1 MATFGKRVKELR
13 VDKNL
18 TQQELAN
25 SFYLNKSSISRYEKD
40 KQIPELE
47 TLEKLSDYFEV
58 SLDYLLGKSDI
69 KNPEEAIKLNTSN
82 SISTKGLSDENIKLI
97 NTMIEQLKCQK

>member
-1 MATFGKRVKELR
+1 MSTFVERVKELR
-13 VDKNL
+13 LEKGL

-25 SFYLNKSSISRYEKD
+25 FFYLNKSSISRYEKD

-69 KNPEEAIKLNTSN
+69 KNPEKAIKLNTSN

-97 NTMIEQLKCQK
+97 NAMINQLKNQN

>member
-1 MATFGKRVKELR
+1 MSTFGERVKELR
-13 VDKNL
+13 LDKGL

-25 SFYLNKSSISRYEKD
+25 FFYLNKSSISRYEKD

-47 TLEKLSDYFEV
+47 TLEKLSDFFEV
-58 SLDYLLGKSDI
+58 SLDYLLAKSDI
-69 KNPEEAIKLNTSN
+69 KNPEEAIKVNTSN

-97 NTMIEQLKCQK
+97 NTMIKQLKNQN

>member
-1 MATFGKRVKELR
+1 MSTFGERVKELR
-13 VDKNL
+13 LDKGL

-25 SFYLNKSSISRYEKD
+25 SFYLNKSSISRYEKN

-47 TLEKLSDYFEV
+47 TLEKLSDFFEV

-69 KNPEEAIKLNTSN
+69 KNPEAAIKLNTSN

-97 NTMIEQLKCQK
+97 NTMIKQLKNQN